1 MALAAS
7 SSRGDCRRLPTSEYR
22 MAPRLAGAER
32 AVIWPG
38 PAAPMYGLIA
48 SAINARPGACADMG
62 GSTPPATS
70 APTQAPARLRSA
82 PAAGPVSA
90 KAPISV
96 RVSGQDPHL
105 RGGWG
110 LSDDDQRPA
119 GTDLVGAA
127 PGGIVGDAQ
136 MNHRAWSRLR
146 ALSGPTPDRTAAEPA
161 PIPG

>member
-1 MALAAS
+1 MACAAS

-22 MAPRLAGAER
+22 MAPPGGGGAGGHLAGPGCTDVRTDRVSHQCQARRVRRYGRQHPASHQR
-32 AVIWPG
+32 A
-38 PAAPMYGLIA
+38 
-48 SAINARPGACADMG
+48 NADSRTSSICT
-62 GSTPPATS
+62 GS
-70 APTQAPARLRSA
+70 R
-82 PAAGPVSA
+82 PVSA

-146 ALSGPTPDRTAAEPA
+146 ALSGP
-161 PIPG
+161 